1 MRCWMRAQEGQ
12 GVGERSRADGLLGGK
27 DGKRD
32 GGGRGELQ
40 EVGRLAALRG
50 GSPAAGGVCWVVH
63 SLGLVYPGVREKE
76 ASAGGSW
83 CGRCGWVVAGQEV
96 VLQGVGG
103 LAALRGFTKEASA
116 GGDARAWWS
125 AGG

>member
-50 GSPAAGGVCWVVH
+50 GPPLLVVCAGWCTRWVW
-63 SLGLVYPGVREKE
+63 STPG
-76 ASAGGSW
+76 
-83 CGRCGWVVAGQEV
+83 
-96 VLQGVGG
+96 
-103 LAALRGFTKEASA
+103 
-116 GGDARAWWS
+116 
-125 AGG
+125 